1 MRACVKPLKKRISAY
16 CVRAENPSRIVASLA
31 QLVER
36 VAVNHKV
43 IGSSPVGS
51 VIIIFYYLINA
62 KVIKTIKN
70 NFKIYQLHTC
80 MHLLHNPNP
89 NPNPNPN
96 QCPTVYGNAFA
107 VAVARDT
114 INAANPRRCT

>member
-1 MRACVKPLKKRISAY
+1 
-16 CVRAENPSRIVASLA
+16 
-31 QLVER
+31 
-36 VAVNHKV
+36 
-43 IGSSPVGS
+43 
-51 VIIIFYYLINA
+51 
-62 KVIKTIKN
+62 
-70 NFKIYQLHTC
+70 